1 MIRFLLQYLMP
12 LLLPTAVFVVW
23 ILLTRK
29 RAGDSRSVAQRLQ
42 EGPWTILIVVGLV
55 MAIAGMGYL
64 ALNDGPDSGKT
75 YQPLRI
81 EDGQVIPGSSN

>member
-1 MIRFLLQYLMP
+1 MIRILLQYLLP

-29 RAGDSRSVAQRLQ
+29 RPGDGRSVAQRLQ

-55 MAIAGMGYL
+55 MAIGGMVFL
-64 ALNDGPDSGKT
+64 ALNDGPEDGKT
-75 YQPLRI
+75 YRPLRI
-81 EDGQVIPGSSN
+81 EDGRVFPGSSN